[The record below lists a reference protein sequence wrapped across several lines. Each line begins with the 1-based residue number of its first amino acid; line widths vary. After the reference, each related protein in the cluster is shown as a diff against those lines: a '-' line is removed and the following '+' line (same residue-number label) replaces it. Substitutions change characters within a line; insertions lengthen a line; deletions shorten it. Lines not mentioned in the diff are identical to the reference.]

1 MRSCAHL
8 AAPRVPL
15 RAPPPTANLGLL
27 LASAG
32 VALSGSTVGLV
43 GLNILQ
49 NGPEKALSLD
59 TVLEASPA
67 GASSITSPQATSA
80 QSGTYPSGPFT
91 PTDNAP
97 ESLGDVLMLRTKAD
111 VVRAWRNGATPA
123 LPGAEV
129 YDGAVL
135 RRGVLSPASS
145 FITHRLFG
153 AGTGRWRGKAFSAD
167 GGGTNRFGGAQRNR
181 FGVTSSDAR
190 ELERQ
195 FYEQKREQ
203 QAMYDPLMQ
212 EQMKAERTAA
222 EREADQADAAADAA
236 AYAESAGEEVR
247 KRGFAARIEPS
258 RLDGK
263 PALVLDY
270 GAGGAGAAD
279 ALWGKVLGMRDELRE
294 VAPGVLVGLGSMRAT
309 GGVRNCAPFVLARA
323 EDE

>member
-135 RRGVLSPASS
+135 CHTSARFKKL
-145 FITHRLFG
+145 ITHSTLNG
-153 AGTGRWRGKAFSAD
+153 
-167 GGGTNRFGGAQRNR
+167 
-181 FGVTSSDAR
+181 
-190 ELERQ
+190 LI
-195 FYEQKREQ
+195 
-203 QAMYDPLMQ
+203 
-212 EQMKAERTAA
+212 
-222 EREADQADAAADAA
+222 EA
-236 AYAESAGEEVR
+236 
-247 KRGFAARIEPS
+247 
-258 RLDGK
+258 
-263 PALVLDY
+263 
-270 GAGGAGAAD
+270 
-279 ALWGKVLGMRDELRE
+279 ELR
-294 VAPGVLVGLGSMRAT
+294 
-309 GGVRNCAPFVLARA
+309 
-323 EDE
+323 D